1 MLSDVLLS
9 RVMLCDVTFFDAMLL
24 MSSSEEKFV
33 FEDDCY
39 LLSWAFAGLAKFRQ
53 NKIVKKA

>member
-1 MLSDVLLS
+1 
-9 RVMLCDVTFFDAMLL
+9 MLCDVTFFDAMLL

-39 LLSWAFAGLAKFRQ
+39 LLSWAFAGLGKFRQ